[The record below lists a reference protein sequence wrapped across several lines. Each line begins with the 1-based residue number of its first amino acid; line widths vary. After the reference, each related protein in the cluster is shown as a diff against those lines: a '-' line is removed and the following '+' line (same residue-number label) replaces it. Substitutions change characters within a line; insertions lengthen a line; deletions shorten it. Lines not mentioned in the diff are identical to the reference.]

1 MGEDADLALTG
12 AHPGPPKQRARVTI
26 KGSLRFRMLALAA
39 IPLATML
46 LVIAGGAYLQVQTR
60 SAGELTGRS
69 AVALLATENL
79 AGTVLDAQT
88 GVQGYVLT
96 GNSLFLDPYAAA
108 LQEIPKT
115 FVHLS
120 ALAAGDPRRTVMVE
134 RLSGSAQAYLA
145 GISEQ
150 VQNVRTHR
158 QAAATAWLASGRAQ
172 RQMDVFRAE
181 LTTYQRFESGRRA
194 EGDARLAA
202 IWDIG
207 QLLLVVAGGAAL
219 VALASG
225 IGFARAIV
233 LRLNGLA
240 ANAERFGRGEPLA
253 PSDGTDEIAHVART
267 FQRMADELSERQGA
281 LARYRLLSEVT
292 SDIIFFTDR
301 STLTIIEAN
310 ASALRAYGRPRE
322 ALIGQSIFS
331 LHDPQYP
338 LPAVED
344 ADRERGVEFET
355 MHRRSDGTM
364 FPVEVR
370 AHTADIDG
378 RRIIVSTIRDVTER
392 QRAREELIR
401 ALDRALEATRLKSE
415 FVATMSHEIRTPMN
429 GVIGM
434 SELLLRTTLGS
445 EQREFASTI
454 KDSAQSL
461 LAIVSDVLDFSKI
474 EAEKLG
480 VEAVD
485 FDLRGTIESVMS
497 LLRPAA
503 EAKGVELRLTAAPEL
518 PQFVRGDG
526 GRLRQ
531 VLTNLIGNAV
541 KFTHRGSVSVGVRVL
556 TARNGDV
563 LLEFAVAD
571 TGIGIPQAA
580 LAGLFDPFVQG
591 DGTTTRRYGGTGLGL
606 SISRRLI
613 ELMGGR
619 IAVES
624 REGAGSVF
632 TFQAPFA
639 AALAASP
646 VTAAETPAR
655 PILRTRAGAFV
666 EAANAPIRAGVRLLV
681 ADDHEINRRVT
692 AFQLRELG
700 FAADFAENGREAVR
714 AVRDGHYDLVLMDVH
729 MPELDGYAATR
740 AIREAESGSGER
752 VTIVALTA
760 NALEHDRQA
769 CLAAGMDDYL
779 AKPVQLE
786 PLRAVLERWL
796 SVPLE
801 NAACA
806 S

>member
-1 MGEDADLALTG
+1 
-12 AHPGPPKQRARVTI
+12 
-26 KGSLRFRMLALAA
+26 
-39 IPLATML
+39 ML

-60 SAGELTGRS
+60 WAGELTGRS
-69 AVALLATENL
+69 ALALLASENL
-79 AGTVLDAQT
+79 SGTALDAQT

-96 GNSLFLDPYAAA
+96 GNPRFLDPYTSA
-108 LQEIPKT
+108 LEAIPKT
-115 FVHLS
+115 LDRLRV
-120 ALAAGDPRRTVMVE
+120 LAAGDPHRTVMVA
-134 RLSGSAQAYLA
+134 RLNDAAKIYL
-145 GISEQ
+145 GEISEQ
-150 VQNVRTHR
+150 VQSVRAHR
-158 QAAATAWLASGRAQ
+158 QAAATAWLASGRAK
-172 RQMDVFRAE
+172 RQMDDFRGA
-181 LTTYQRFESGRRA
+181 LAAFQAFESGRRA
-194 EGDARLAA
+194 AGDARLAT
-202 IWDIG
+202 IWSIG
-207 QLLLVVAGGAAL
+207 QLLLVVAAVAVF
-219 VALASG
+219 VALASA
-225 IGFARAIV
+225 IGFARV
-233 LRLNGLA
+233 LVRRLNGLA
-240 ANAERFGRGEPLA
+240 ANAERYGRGEPLA
-253 PSDGTDEIAHVART
+253 PSHGTDEIAHVART

-292 SDIIFFTDR
+292 SDIIIFTDR
-301 STLTIIEAN
+301 STLAIIEVN

-322 ALIGQSIFS
+322 DLVGQSIFS
-331 LHDPQYP
+331 LHDPEYP

-355 MHRRSDGTM
+355 MHRRSDGTS

-370 AHTADIDG
+370 ARTADIEG
-378 RRIIVSTIRDVTER
+378 RSIIVSTIRDVTER
-392 QRAREELIR
+392 QSAREELIR

-434 SELLLRTTLGS
+434 SELLLRTTLES

-461 LAIVSDVLDFSKI
+461 LAIVSDILDFSKI
-474 EAEKLG
+474 EAQKLG

-485 FDLRGTIESVMS
+485 FDLRATVESLMS
-497 LLRPAA
+497 LMRPSA
-503 EAKGVELRLTAAPEL
+503 ESKGVELRLTLAPEL

-531 VLTNLIGNAV
+531 VLSNLIGNAV
-541 KFTHRGSVSVGVRVL
+541 KFTHRGSVRVG
-556 TARNGDV
+556 ARALSSRGGDV
-563 LLEFAVAD
+563 LLEFTVAD
-571 TGIGIPQAA
+571 TGIGIPDAA
-580 LAGLFDPFVQG
+580 LGGLFDPFVQG

-624 REGAGSVF
+624 REGTGSVF
-632 TFQAPFA
+632 TFQAPFTA
-639 AALAASP
+639 AIAGPVAAFDPAHPGVSAGAVATAAS
-646 VTAAETPAR
+646 V
-655 PILRTRAGAFV
+655 AF
-666 EAANAPIRAGVRLLV
+666 RAGVRLLV

-692 AFQLRELG
+692 ALQLRELG
-700 FAADFAENGREAVR
+700 FAADFAENGREAVS
-714 AVRDGHYDLVLMDVH
+714 AVLDGQYDLVLMDVH

-740 AIREAESGSGER
+740 AIREAEAGSGEHVR
-752 VTIVALTA
+752 IVALTA

-779 AKPVQLE
+779 AKPIQLE

-801 NAACA
+801 KSACA

>member
-1 MGEDADLALTG
+1 MGENDDRAVTL
-12 AHPGPPKQRARVTI
+12 PPAILPKRRRRVAI
-26 KGSLRFRMLALAA
+26 VRGLRFRMLALAA

-60 SAGELTGRS
+60 SADELTGRS
-69 AVALLATENL
+69 AVALIAAEDL
-79 AGTVLDAQT
+79 AGTALEAQT

-96 GNSLFLDPYAAA
+96 GNSRFLGPYTAA
-108 LQEIPKT
+108 LDDIPKT
-115 FVHLS
+115 FARLR
-120 ALAAGDPRRTVMVE
+120 ALATGDARRTAMIVP
-134 RLSGSAQAYLA
+134 LIASTQSYLA

-150 VQNVRTHR
+150 VQNVRAHR
-158 QAAATAWLASGRAQ
+158 GAAASAWLASGQAK
-172 RQMDVFRAE
+172 RQMDAFHAD
-181 LTTYQRFESGRRA
+181 LAIYQLFESRRHT
-194 EGDARLAA
+194 EGNGRLAT
-202 IWDIG
+202 IWHVG
-207 QLLLVVAGGAAL
+207 QLLLVVAALAVL

-225 IGFARAIV
+225 IGFARALV
-233 LRLNGLA
+233 RRLNGLA
-240 ANAERFGRGEPLA
+240 ANAERYGRGEPLA

-267 FQRMADELSERQGA
+267 FQTMADELNERQGA

-301 STLTIIEAN
+301 STLLIVEAN
-310 ASALRAYGRPRE
+310 ASALRAYGRSRE
-322 ALIGQSIFS
+322 NLIGQPIFT
-331 LHDPQYP
+331 LHDPEYP
-338 LPAVED
+338 LPAIED

-355 MHRRSDGTM
+355 MHRRSDGTS

-370 AHTADIDG
+370 ARTADIEG
-378 RRIIVSTIRDVTER
+378 RRIVVSTIRDVTER
-392 QRAREELIR
+392 QSAREELIH

-434 SELLLRTTLGS
+434 SELLLRTPLET

-461 LAIVSDVLDFSKI
+461 LAIVSDILDFSKI
-474 EAEKLG
+474 EAEKLD

-485 FDLRGTIESVMS
+485 FDLRAMIESLMI
-497 LLRPAA
+497 LMRPSA
-503 EAKGVELRLTAAPEL
+503 ESKGVELRLAHAPEV
-518 PQFVRGDG
+518 PQVVRGDG

-541 KFTHRGSVSVGVRVL
+541 KFTHRGAVCVGVRVL
-556 TARNGDV
+556 HAREGDV
-563 LLEFAVAD
+563 LLEFSVAD
-571 TGIGIPQAA
+571 SGIGIPQAA
-580 LAGLFDPFVQG
+580 LAGLFEPFVQG

-624 REGAGSVF
+624 TVGTGSVF
-632 TFQAPFA
+632 TFQAPFTA
-639 AALAASP
+639 PAASSAAPIDAALAGESP
-646 VTAAETPAR
+646 
-655 PILRTRAGAFV
+655 RAGAV
-666 EAANAPIRAGVRLLV
+666 AAAANLAIRAGVRLLV

-692 AFQLRELG
+692 ALQLRELG
-700 FAADFAENGREAVR
+700 FSADFARNGREAVR
-714 AVRDGHYDLVLMDVH
+714 AVLDGHYDLVLMDVH

-740 AIREAESGSGER
+740 EIRGAESATGER
-752 VTIVALTA
+752 VRIIALTA

-779 AKPVQLE
+779 AKPIQLE

-801 NAACA
+801 TACA